1 MQNYLTVLTL
11 FLASSIFSQ
20 NRIEVVIPSAE
31 AEAQY
36 IWMTLQDLP
45 FFQQNNYQISLP
57 ESPLMEELKD
67 KALKGN
73 LSSDD
78 FSSFKTYFSEKVYD
92 RSQYQQGYE
101 RVVEQLP
108 LLNGF
113 VKQIDRSKRAWEF
126 KSFPIYRVLLTLY
139 GPGGSFNPEIGQV
152 LLYTTPQGGFKQ
164 YKNPANTIIH
174 EIVHIGIEESIV
186 QNYQLSHQF
195 KERVVD
201 QFVLLSFGKKLPQY
215 RLQNMGET
223 RIDAYLKNK
232 KSLKDLIPYIEQL
245 HKK

>member
-1 MQNYLTVLTL
+1 MHNYLTLLLL
-11 FLASSIFSQ
+11 FVTSSVFSQ
-20 NRIEVVIPSAE
+20 SRIEVVIPSAE

-57 ESPLMEELKD
+57 ESPLMEDLKD
-67 KALKGN
+67 KALKRS
-73 LSSDD
+73 LSDDD
-78 FSSFKTYFSEKVYD
+78 FSTFKSYFEAEVYNRD
-92 RSQYQQGYE
+92 QYQQGYN
-101 RVVEQLP
+101 RVEEQLP

-113 VKQIDRSKRAWEF
+113 VKQIDRAKKDWQF
-126 KSFPIYRVLLTLY
+126 KSFPSYRVLLTLY
-139 GPGGSFNPEIGQV
+139 GPGGSYNPEIGQV

-186 QNYQLSHQF
+186 QHYQLSHQF

-201 QFVLLSFGKKLPQY
+201 QYVLLSFGKKLPQY

-223 RIDAYLKNK
+223 RIDTYLKNK
-232 KSLKDLIPYIEQL
+232 KSLRYLNQHIEQL
-245 HKK
+245 LK